1 MSADSTANTD
11 QGAAPYVV
19 EAVTQEYMIDA
30 LGMMDAHGWAK
41 DKGAMVGFVGAWMIT
56 SALVQLDETL
66 NGQLPDLVAQAKE
79 MNAWHASR
87 DTQGAVVAGALYRLA
102 ALAASLAKELPAVV
116 EAEQEHAAELR
127 GLLESL
133 DLQMTEIAASLEQF
147 AKGRP

>member
-1 MSADSTANTD
+1 MSSNSTANAD
-11 QGAAPYVV
+11 QGAAPCLV
-19 EAVTQEYMIDA
+19 ERVTQEYMIDA

-66 NGQLPDLVAQAKE
+66 YGQLPGLVAQAKE
-79 MNAWHASR
+79 MNAWQASR

-102 ALAASLAKELPAVV
+102 ALAANLAKGLPAAIA
-116 EAEQEHAAELR
+116 AEQEHAAELR
-127 GLLESL
+127 SLLESL
-133 DLQMTEIAASLEQF
+133 DLQVTEMAASLELL